1 MATWV
6 LHQHPV
12 LLRWV
17 NEQNRS
23 KYVGLRQSFD
33 ATCVFAENDAN
44 WANRSGRCAFV
55 DYLPGVSPFTY
66 PMILKLLVGDV
77 YVSAVGVFVE
87 REGLCKNV

>member
-6 LHQHPV
+6 LHQHPA

-17 NEQNRS
+17 IEQVRAGH
-23 KYVGLRQSFD
+23 VGLRQSFD
-33 ATCVFAENDAN
+33 AACAHAENDAN
-44 WANRSGRCAFV
+44 WANRSGDCAFV

-66 PMILKLLVGDV
+66 PMILKLRVGDV
-77 YVSAVGVFVE
+77 SVSAVGVFVE